1 MQLSTEEQDWLAAYQ
16 TVVEERFP
24 GLVDQIMVFGS
35 KARGEDRPDSDLDL
49 LLVIS
54 EGSWAEKDA
63 VTEPGYLSSI
73 GTSVIPSFMVLTR
86 AEWNERK
93 RKKAPIWQTITRDGV
108 QVL

>member
-1 MQLSTEEQDWLAAYQ
+1 MRSEY
-16 TVVEERFP
+16 RFW
-24 GLVDQIMVFGS
+24 
-35 KARGEDRPDSDLDL
+35 AGETRAPAGHLIQYTGRYGPELRPDSDLDL

-73 GTSVIPSFMVLTR
+73 GTSVIPSFLVLTR
-86 AEWNERK
+86 AEWTERE
-93 RKKAPIWQTITRDGV
+93 RKKAPILQTITRDGL